1 MIIGQATRSPRP
13 FQALRQFARRGP
25 VEYCNLCNDRIAPTH
40 VHLIDPVNR
49 RILCACQTCSVVF
62 EGAYKPI
69 PRRVRLLNQ
78 FQLTDSQWDDLAVP
92 INMAFFFQSSAVD
105 RVVGLYP
112 SPAGAIESAMPPDR
126 WREIAENNPT
136 LNEMDTDVEALLV
149 NRLGPAKGHN
159 GPGYYILPIDECFRL
174 VGLVRTHWR
183 GLSGGTEVWREIG
196 QFFSQMKERSC
207 LT

>member
-1 MIIGQATRSPRP
+1 VIIGQATRSPRP

-78 FQLTDSQWDDLAVP
+78 FQLTDSQWDD
-92 INMAFFFQSSAVD
+92 
-105 RVVGLYP
+105 
-112 SPAGAIESAMPPDR
+112 
-126 WREIAENNPT
+126 PT